1 MLASLSRFCLLL
13 LLAGSWFAAAPVRA
27 ESPKSEDSPRE
38 IVSFT
43 RGPSGT
49 NRVALTFDDGPHP
62 RLTPQL
68 LTMLEAEG
76 VTATFFLLGVQVRQN
91 PELARKIVEQGHE
104 IANHS
109 HSHANLS
116 RADRAAIKKEIAG
129 TQDLIEET
137 TGVRPRLFR
146 APYGLVNAAV
156 RETLLEHDLELVG
169 WAVDP
174 RDWERTRTP
183 DMITKFILDNA
194 AGGDIILLHDI
205 HSRSIAS
212 VIPVIHGLKAKGFE
226 FTTAG
231 DLIAQR
237 RDEMKREAE
246 LAAAGLLS
254 PARATGAAG
263 AASTPPRRPNLPS
276 SRSAA
281 PRSSATTPIP
291 LPPPKPRPP
300 PRPDPF

>member
-13 LLAGSWFAAAPVRA
+13 LLAGSWFAVAPVRA

-76 VTATFFLLGVQVRQN
+76 VTATFFLLGVQVSQN
-91 PELARKIVEQGHE
+91 PELARKLVEHGHE

-109 HSHANLS
+109 HSHANLA

-129 TQDLIEET
+129 TQDLIEEV
-137 TGVRPRLFR
+137 TGIRPRLFR
-146 APYGLVNAAV
+146 APYGSVSAAV
-156 RETLLEHDLELVG
+156 REALLEEDLELVG

-183 DMITKFILDNA
+183 DVITKFILDNA
-194 AGGDIILLHDI
+194 ADGDIILLHDI

-212 VIPVIHGLKAKGFE
+212 VIPVIHGLKARGFE

-254 PARATGAAG
+254 PVRATDAG
-263 AASTPPRRPNLPS
+263 VNAPPPAEPPVVPLGRSTLKRYDADSPPPAEAP
-276 SRSAA
+276 AA
-281 PRSSATTPIP
+281 PSP
-291 LPPPKPRPP
+291 
-300 PRPDPF
+300 